1 MRAHGLDP
9 GGAPEV
15 APLDDTALQ
24 RHRKESGLQPLMP
37 LLRSHLLPAG
47 DAAGQLMVVADISG
61 RVLWREGSAAISRHA
76 DKLGF
81 VGGSAWTEVNVGTN
95 GIGTCIVTAAPVHV
109 HAAEHFAESHTPW
122 TCAAA
127 PLFDPHTGQ
136 MIGVVDLSGPAHT
149 VHAGTISLVT
159 AVARLVE
166 LELRAAHQDRLQELR
181 SIAAPVLAKL
191 NGRSLVIAQD
201 GMTAAVAGFVGPDH
215 IALPRDMMPGETWF
229 PSLGQVTAEPLPGG
243 WLLRLHDDAADVD
256 EGQAAQ
262 LLLDLSTAS
271 PVLRV
276 SGPSGGWSDSLTPR
290 HAEILLS
297 LVRHTEGRSAAEL
310 ADDLFADST
319 RTVTVR
325 AEMSRLRRTLGPLLA
340 HRPYRIADRVACRVE
355 LPLKLGELLPASSAP
370 IVAAVRAGRA

>member
-1 MRAHGLDP
+1 
-9 GGAPEV
+9 
-15 APLDDTALQ
+15 
-24 RHRKESGLQPLMP
+24 
-37 LLRSHLLPAG
+37 
-47 DAAGQLMVVADISG
+47 MVVADISG